1 MRSDFIYLKVEVPEN
16 ATDCNKIREQGLFF
30 EYISEILN
38 LNRENITE
46 IDKDNFKKEFDLFL
60 KNQKLI

>member
-1 MRSDFIYLKVEVPEN
+1 MRSDFIYLKIEVPKN

-46 IDKDNFKKEFDLFL
+46 IDNDNFKKEFDIFL